1 MKKTGLILMS
11 ILSLA
16 ITLLVAELS
25 LRIVA
30 PVPDPYEDYKS
41 PRLKRYIASQY
52 APNTHWTTKA
62 EEGLPGISGINR
74 FTTNNMGFRGDYL
87 ANPKPPDEFR
97 IFMVGGSTTECLYL
111 DDNQAIHTVLQ
122 NELAKLD
129 RSGWTIKVY
138 NAGKSG
144 DRTDD
149 HLSMIVHRLVHLE
162 PDMII
167 VFAGINDLGTY
178 DFLHFHERELQERLS
193 LSLLVKMTATE
204 FQVPRRLYYFLK
216 VYLPSSPK
224 EAFGEVTL
232 TSNYREKVRIR
243 REAPITNE
251 KLPVNTA
258 SYRDNLITIAGVAR
272 AHRVRLVYMTQQ
284 TTWNSSVDPQAEN
297 WQWGLY
303 DPDIGKASRADL
315 GDTALESLNDAM
327 RQVAAE
333 QQIPLYDLRKILPK
347 STEFFYDDV
356 HFNVRGA
363 QAAGKGLAEFISSR
377 SLLPPRQPDGRSN
390 AFPVA
395 RRF

>member
-1 MKKTGLILMS
+1 MQRPNLKMKKTGLILMS

-52 APNTHWTTKA
+52 PPNTHWTTKA

-111 DDNQAIHTVLQ
+111 DDSQAIHTVLQ
-122 NELAKLD
+122 NELTKLD
-129 RSGWTIKVY
+129 RSDWTIKVY

-149 HLSMIVHRLVHLE
+149 HISMIVHRLVHLE

-167 VFAGINDLGTY
+167 VFAGINELGTY
-178 DFLHFHERELQERLS
+178 DYLHFHERELQERLS

-216 VYLPSSPK
+216 GYLPRSPK

-232 TSNYREKVRIR
+232 TSDYREKVRIR
-243 REAPITNE
+243 REAPMIDE
-251 KLPVNTA
+251 EPPVSTT
-258 SYRDNLITIAGVAR
+258 SYKDNLITIAGVAR
-272 AHRVRLVYMTQQ
+272 THRIRLIYMTQQ
-284 TTWNSSVDPQAEN
+284 ATWNSGIDPRTED
-297 WQWGLY
+297 WQWGLFE
-303 DPDIGKASRADL
+303 PEIGKTHRADRA
-315 GDTALESLNDAM
+315 DAALESLNDVM

-333 QQIPLYDLRKILPK
+333 QQIPLYDLRRILPK

-356 HFNVRGA
+356 HFNVKGA
-363 QAAGKGLAEFISSR
+363 QAAGMGLAEFIRSR
-377 SLLPPRQPDGRSN
+377 GLI
-390 AFPVA
+390 PV
-395 RRF
+395 R